1 MAATKTLDAGDLMIP
16 LPEVIEYLD
25 DVPSEFLSSAFAA
38 LREAPDPARRPP
50 LIETLQPSAEQA
62 LPSNNLLLLGRFS
75 ELMAERG
82 WPVQVARMLF
92 DRLYAF
98 EQLALAHGSNDQVL
112 QSLALE
118 LFKSYQGG
126 APRLRPSH

>member
-1 MAATKTLDAGDLMIP
+1 MP

-25 DVPSEFLSSAFAA
+25 DLPSEFMNSAFAA
-38 LREAPDPARRPP
+38 LRERPGGAPQRP
-50 LIETLQPSAEQA
+50 LIEPLEPSTRAA
-62 LPSNNLLLLGRFS
+62 LPSTNLLLLARFR
-75 ELMAERG
+75 ELMAEHG

-98 EQLALAHGSNDQVL
+98 EQLAQAHSSAKPEL

-118 LFKSYQGG
+118 LFKSYQSG
-126 APRLRPSH
+126 APKLRASH

>member
-1 MAATKTLDAGDLMIP
+1 MQAPGKTGDQMIP

-25 DVPSEFLSSAFAA
+25 DLPSEFMSSAFAA
-38 LREAPDPARRPP
+38 LRELPAAAQRPA
-50 LIETLQPSAEQA
+50 LIESLEPSARPA
-62 LPSNNLLLLGRFS
+62 LPSTNLLLLARFR
-75 ELMAERG
+75 ELMAEHG

-98 EQLALAHGSNDQVL
+98 EQLAQAHSSSNPLL

-118 LFKSYQGG
+118 LFKSYQNG
-126 APRLRPSH
+126 APRLRASH